1 MSLSV
6 RYTVPSNPGF
16 SRILSKPDLKFNKGN
31 YLVFGKENS
40 LGVPRLGVSIKKRD
54 YMLATHRNM
63 LKRKVKHSFMSFIE
77 DLPAIDFIVMV
88 GPGEQSKDKT
98 TLYQIWS
105 SFGAE
110 NNWNTDLELQAY
122 LRDHLT
128 NV

>member
-122 LRDHLT
+122 LRDRLT

>member
-1 MSLSV
+1 MSLSD

-40 LGVPRLGVSIKKRD
+40 LEVPRLGVSIKKTD
-54 YMLATHRNM
+54 YMLATRRNM

-98 TLYQIWS
+98 TLHQIWS

>member
-88 GPGEQSKDKT
+88 GTGELTNDKN
-98 TLYQIWS
+98 TLCELWS
-105 SFGAE
+105 SVGAKK
-110 NNWNTDLELQAY
+110 
-122 LRDHLT
+122 
-128 NV
+128 